1 MLRHFVSRRILV
13 TVLGLVAAAGIAFG
27 AFHLGSAAGADQTPF
42 PRGVQVA
49 STTGASGDPV
59 VPEAP
64 GSTAAP
70 SSPAP
75 SSPAPL
81 TIDQAK
87 AIAVEAAGGGRVV
100 EWDEDTEPTGLQF
113 DVTVLLADGTSTD
126 VTVDAAT
133 GQVVSIKHDADQW
146 ALD

>member
-1 MLRHFVSRRILV
+1 MLRLFASRRFLFV
-13 TVLGLVAAAGIAFG
+13 ALGLAAVAGIAFG
-27 AFHLGSAAGADQTPF
+27 AFRLGSAAGADQTPF
-42 PRGVQVA
+42 PRAVEVA
-49 STTGASGDPV
+49 STTGAPADPV

-64 GSTAAP
+64 GGASAP

-75 SSPAPL
+75 STPL
-81 TIDQAK
+81 TIDEAK
-87 AIAVEAAGGGRVV
+87 TIAVEAAGGGQVV
-100 EWDEDTEPTGLQF
+100 EWDQDSEPTGLQF

-126 VTVDAAT
+126 VTVDATT